1 MVKFNPENKGT
12 LTYGEALRPAI
23 GIKDKA
29 EAQEYLRDYAAF
41 IQKYLDKEPDRQG
54 RTAIQIAKI
63 NIGYFSGYYDTETM
77 KRVHEV
83 FDTEH
88 PIFGKKEPTPEEAFT
103 AGKNLAAGGMPQKE
117 GMPCVK

>member
-1 MVKFNPENKGT
+1 MVRFNPENKET
-12 LTYGEALRPAI
+12 LTYGEALNPAM

-41 IQKYLDKEPDRQG
+41 IQKYLDKEPDPKG

-63 NIGYFSGYYDTETM
+63 NIGYFAGYYNTETM

-88 PIFGKKEPTPEEAFT
+88 PIFGKTEQTLEEAFMEVPD
-103 AGKNLAAGGMPQKE
+103 A
-117 GMPCVK
+117 